1 MTLTF
6 CLLLGTSCRKSSA
19 GNIIFTNSS
28 EPDQVRQNVGH
39 DLDPQLFDTLKV
51 FLKDSL
57 KKLFLKKNR
66 QMTKS
71 LELINIILSDI
82 KF

>member
-19 GNIIFTNSS
+19 DNIIFTNSS

-57 KKLFLKKNR
+57 QKLFLKNKSADDKNSR
-66 QMTKS
+66 VNKYHF
-71 LELINIILSDI
+71 
-82 KF
+82 K